1 MNAQN
6 HRQLLEDF
14 LSAGGN
20 SRIAESLKNFSL
32 QNYAKLK
39 YEYKRL
45 GAIHQ
50 QETPKE
56 PLKEE
61 SGNPKT
67 EPPKRKVFN
76 DLISDYPV
84 ELHPAYRRRW
94 DLWMQACSLKMQLNK
109 IPETETESALEI
121 QMKIYRC
128 FLDFDQCQKVLKHYR
143 EHKRIMPLEAETD
156 FEGMSELE
164 IYKYRDNLRALI
176 TRRKQTIKKMEN
188 SLPAPEDPDYK
199 SRLHTLNLKREQL
212 QEKENELME
221 CEKFLNNGK

>member
-1 MNAQN
+1 MNAQK
-6 HRQLLEDF
+6 HRQLLEEF

-50 QETPKE
+50 HETPKE
-56 PLKEE
+56 PLKKE

-128 FLDFDQCQKVLKHYR
+128 FLDFDQCQKVLKHYK

-188 SLPAPEDPDYK
+188 SLPAPEDPEYK

>member
-1 MNAQN
+1 MNAQK
-6 HRQLLEDF
+6 HRQLLEEF

-45 GAIHQ
+45 GAIRP
-50 QETPKE
+50 QETLKE
-56 PLKEE
+56 TLKEE

-128 FLDFDQCQKVLKHYR
+128 FLDFDQCQKVLKHYK

-164 IYKYRDNLRALI
+164 IYKHRDNLRALI
-176 TRRKQTIKKMEN
+176 TRRKQTINKMEN
-188 SLPAPEDPDYK
+188 SLPAPEDPEYK

>member
-1 MNAQN
+1 MNAQK
-6 HRQLLEDF
+6 HRQLLEEF

-45 GAIHQ
+45 GAILP

-164 IYKYRDNLRALI
+164 IYKHRDNLRALI
-176 TRRKQTIKKMEN
+176 TRRKQTINKMEN
-188 SLPAPEDPDYK
+188 SLPAPEDPEYQ

>member
-1 MNAQN
+1 MNAQK
-6 HRQLLEDF
+6 HRQLLEEF

-50 QETPKE
+50 HETLKE

-67 EPPKRKVFN
+67 EPLKRKVFN

-164 IYKYRDNLRALI
+164 IYKHRDNLRALI
-176 TRRKQTIKKMEN
+176 TRRKQTINKMEN
-188 SLPAPEDPDYK
+188 SLPAPEDPEYK

-221 CEKFLNNGK
+221 CENFLNNGK